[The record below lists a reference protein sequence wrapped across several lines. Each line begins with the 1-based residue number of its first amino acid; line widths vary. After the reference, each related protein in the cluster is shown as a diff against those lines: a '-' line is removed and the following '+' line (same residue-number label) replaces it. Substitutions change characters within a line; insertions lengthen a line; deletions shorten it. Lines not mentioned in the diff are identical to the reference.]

1 MARGRAV
8 RYKAVAMA
16 APRRFDLEDILNRP
30 GTYFNPETE
39 VLLVVDDAPEVD
51 QDIFEEENGDG
62 GEWVLLGDDVPLD
75 ERARDEVIERFEVRH
90 HPGTTTAP
98 VDDDIEEEE
107 EELEPDEEQPEL

>member
-1 MARGRAV
+1 
-8 RYKAVAMA
+8 MA
-16 APRRFDLEDILNRP
+16 APRRFELDDILNRP

-51 QDIFEEENGDG
+51 QDIFEEDAEGGD
-62 GEWVLLGDDVPLD
+62 WVLIGDDVPLD

-98 VDDDIEEEE
+98 VDDDEEDEE